1 MRGGGAASRG
11 VPAGEGPNKCV
22 HVLRV
27 HRALVSLRAPDDEH
41 GTLRGQIEQLKTGL
55 EHEQML
61 RKRKMEYDFVAEK
74 VNTLPTREEL
84 EQCVI
89 IPRAS

>member
-1 MRGGGAASRG
+1 VRRLFPHAVLASR
-11 VPAGEGPNKCV
+11 CT
-22 HVLRV
+22 
-27 HRALVSLRAPDDEH
+27 DDEH

-61 RKRKMEYDFVAEK
+61 RRRKMEYDFVAEK

-84 EQCVI
+84 EQCVVSAPHNWLRTLI
-89 IPRAS
+89 